1 MPKPGF
7 RSKND
12 MGNIYIYNKLMFRKK
27 GETKWNKYDDI
38 KKDYKDDDMIQ
49 IATASLDFS
58 RTSYPIEVKWGE
70 KFPDGTGGN
79 GGGGGNNGNGSAL
92 QIFGATLLLCIILL

>member
-1 MPKPGF
+1 
-7 RSKND
+7 
-12 MGNIYIYNKLMFRKK
+12 MGNMYIYNKLMFRKK
-27 GETKWNKYDDI
+27 GETDWKIYDKI
-38 KKDYKDDDMIQ
+38 KNVYKDDDIIQ
-49 IATASLDFS
+49 IATASLNFR

-79 GGGGGNNGNGSAL
+79 GGGGNNGNGSAL